1 MAPEH
6 PLQSLGALLE
16 GQVLVNHVEDVEHLA
31 VGTARDLAV
40 VGHPGREAVQT
51 LDDVGGNGDLDPTAV
66 EATDRAVLGDL
77 D

>member
-31 VGTARDLAV
+31 VGPARDLAV
-40 VGHPGREAVQT
+40 VGNPGREAVQT